1 MRRILERPA
10 AFVVIVLSLF
20 LGAGCGGLFGGP
32 NEQAADAIGRTNEAV
47 TEHNRL
53 FREARATYDEA
64 REALEDGEN
73 PEEQAERIARARET
87 LREARGS
94 LEEARE
100 PLSEVQGLA
109 VEDEIKDYTR
119 TLSEAMDAQLRAE
132 AREADFYEVLEGDP
146 ILENERR
153 RALDILEEV
162 DAEYGRAEE
171 AYGRAQEIAD
181 SNPDLL
187 RRS

>member
-1 MRRILERPA
+1 M
-10 AFVVIVLSLF
+10 IVLSLF
-20 LGAGCGGLFGGP
+20 LGVGCGGLFGGP
-32 NEQAADAIGRTNEAV
+32 NEQAADAIGQTNEAV
-47 TEHNRL
+47 AQHNRL
-53 FREARATYDEA
+53 FREARATYEEA
-64 REALEDGEN
+64 RQALEAGKD
-73 PEEQAERIARARET
+73 PKEQAKRIARTRET
-87 LREARGS
+87 LRKARGS
-94 LEEARE
+94 LEEARG

-109 VEDEIKDYTR
+109 VENEIKDYTR
-119 TLSEAMDAQLRAE
+119 ILSEAMDVQLRAE
-132 AREADFYEVLEGDP
+132 AREADFYAVLEGDP

-153 RALDILEEV
+153 RALNILEEV

>member
-1 MRRILERPA
+1 M
-10 AFVVIVLSLF
+10 IVLSLF

-32 NEQAADAIGRTNEAV
+32 NEQAADAIEQTNEAV
-47 TEHNRL
+47 AEHNRL

-64 REALEDGEN
+64 REALEGGEEN
-73 PEEQAERIARARET
+73 PKEQAERIARARET

-109 VEDEIKDYTR
+109 VKDEIKDYTR

-146 ILENERR
+146 MLEKERR
-153 RALDILEEV
+153 RALNILEEV

>member
-1 MRRILERPA
+1 MIA
-10 AFVVIVLSLF
+10 ISLF

-32 NEQAADAIGRTNEAV
+32 NEQASDAIGQTNEAV
-47 TEHNRL
+47 AEHNRL
-53 FREARATYDEA
+53 FGEARATYDEA
-64 REALEDGEN
+64 REALENGED

-94 LEEARE
+94 LEQARE
-100 PLSEVQGLA
+100 PLAEVRGLA

-119 TLSEAMDAQLRAE
+119 LLSDAMEAQLRAE

-146 ILENERR
+146 ILQNERR
-153 RALDILEEV
+153 RAMNILEEV